1 MHRPL
6 HERFLLLLLLLLFEF
21 LSLTKTAS
29 FLTFSVIFFLLALKL
44 AGYNKLERSTLDSEC
59 DQT

>member
-1 MHRPL
+1 M
-6 HERFLLLLLLLLFEF
+6 FLLLLLLLVEF

-29 FLTFSVIFFLLALKL
+29 FLTLSVIFFLLALKL